1 MTRISFDVRTVEH
14 MCTRM
19 SLLILNS
26 MKGDIYMIVNV
37 YYRDEETGS
46 VRAGRPYSYR
56 CSIPNASVGM
66 EVIAPTAKREARAVI
81 CEIDVPESRIDER
94 ILPLLKEITQEA
106 PADGE

>member
-1 MTRISFDVRTVEH
+1 MLATVH
-14 MCTRM
+14 YVDGKTDPIR
-19 SLLILNS
+19 SS
-26 MKGDIYMIVNV
+26 G
-37 YYRDEETGS
+37 T
-46 VRAGRPYSYR
+46 YSYR

-106 PADGE
+106 PTDGE